1 MKTHFSC
8 FHNLYSITQW
18 QFCNIAKIVG
28 PKSQALS
35 HPTGHS
41 LSLSFFFFFPFLLYF
56 SFFLSLFFFIYS
68 SLCSSSEQK
77 AHTHRPLTPVTHTPV
92 THTLT
97 THTPTQVER
106 SSASIFDHM
115 SKSSTMRS
123 FSSLLL
129 SYSFFDLAGA
139 SKSAFTATM
148 DLIWKRFDLEAR
160 SSIWK
165 LCCRR
170 WEQLRWKLVFY
181 LEVIY
186 LFIFFVVYHK

>member
-1 MKTHFSC
+1 MKLISAVF
-8 FHNLYSITQW
+8 ITYIPLLSGNFVILLRLW
-18 QFCNIAKIVG
+18 A
-28 PKSQALS
+28 PKARHCHIPPVTL
-35 HPTGHS
+35 S
-41 LSLSFFFFFPFLLYF
+41 LSLFFFSPFLLYF

-77 AHTHRPLTPVTHTPV
+77 AHTHRPLTPITHTPV

-115 SKSSTMRS
+115 SKSSTVRS

-129 SYSFFDLAGA
+129 SYSFFDLVGA
-139 SKSAFTATM
+139 SKSASTATM
-148 DLIWKRFDLEAR
+148 DLIWKRFDLEAC

>member
-41 LSLSFFFFFPFLLYF
+41 LSLFFFFFPFLLYF

-77 AHTHRPLTPVTHTPV
+77 AHTHRPLTPV

-139 SKSAFTATM
+139 SKSASTATM
-148 DLIWKRFDLEAR
+148 DLIWK
-160 SSIWK
+160 
-165 LCCRR
+165 
-170 WEQLRWKLVFY
+170 
-181 LEVIY
+181 
-186 LFIFFVVYHK
+186 